1 MSNVV
6 KWLVEEKENETG
18 NVTYSQEF
26 NSFDEAVEVYNDLKN
41 KRDDTLLTIE
51 KSEKKLLLEG

>member
-6 KWLVEEKENETG
+6 KWLVEEKDSNTG

-26 NSFDEAVEVYNDLKN
+26 SSFDEAVEVYNDLKN
-41 KRDDTLLTIE
+41 KRDDTFLIIE
-51 KSEKKLLLEG
+51 KTEKKLLLEG

>member
-26 NSFDEAVEVYNDLKN
+26 NSFDEAVEVYNDLKS